1 MAPKDKPDLS
11 FEQALDKLEKLV
23 GRMEEGD
30 VGLSELLEKYEEGNK
45 HLRTCE
51 AQLKSAELKIEK
63 LRATRDGAE
72 LDEFEPEQA

>member
-1 MAPKDKPDLS
+1 MAPKDKSELS

-23 GRMEEGD
+23 VRMEEGD

-51 AQLKSAELKIEK
+51 SQLKNAEVIIEK
-63 LRATRDGAE
+63 LRATRDGAG
-72 LDEFEPEQA
+72 LDEFEPEKA